1 VTQTQTYARLETG
14 LAQLIDGLLAR
25 KEEQFGF
32 LLAVNRLDDI
42 LQDLQNGVPVL
53 PRLAEFLDET
63 RTRFPVATLSTP
75 QRRWLAEYYGK
86 LYEQVINHPGDAN
99 LRLAEE
105 LKDRLKAL
113 GQGIFRL
120 TLKAPE
126 EQASL
131 ADRFYSLLRRE
142 SEELNMLLSE
152 QDHMLTCLDDLLK
165 SAEVRK
171 DIMYRHLAASL
182 IYFLQLE
189 GYKVDPYIKRLRH
202 LPNGV

>member
-1 VTQTQTYARLETG
+1 MTQTQTYARLETG

-25 KEEQFGF
+25 KEEQFGY

-42 LQDLQNGVPVL
+42 LRDLQSGVPAL
-53 PRLAEFLDET
+53 PRLAELLDET
-63 RTRFPVATLSTP
+63 RSRFPVATLSTP
-75 QRRWLAEYYGK
+75 QRRWLAEYYSK

-152 QDHMLTCLDDLLK
+152 QDHLLTCLDNLLK
-165 SAEVRK
+165 SAEVRQ
-171 DIMYRHLAASL
+171 DVMYRHLAASL

-202 LPNGV
+202 LPDGM